1 MKSYGDGSRKMKSD
15 GDGSK
20 IESDGIDSTALTNG
34 STKIESEGDGFSK
47 MKDEDDMDK
56 DDFSKIEDEERYDK
70 KVSGTAYSVNRH
82 GDVNDNISEETDLS
96 ITDEDCRSFKKSLA
110 FGLLF
115 LVVPF
120 LPASNMFFQV
130 DIQSIN

>member
-15 GDGSK
+15 GDGFK
-20 IESDGIDSTALTNG
+20 IERDGIDSTALTNG
-34 STKIESEGDGFSK
+34 STKIESEGDDFSK
-47 MKDEDDMDK
+47 MKDEDD
-56 DDFSKIEDEERYDK
+56 FSKIEEEERYDK
-70 KVSGTAYSVNRH
+70 KVSVTAHTVYRH

-96 ITDEDCRSFKKSLA
+96 TTDEDCRSFKKSLA